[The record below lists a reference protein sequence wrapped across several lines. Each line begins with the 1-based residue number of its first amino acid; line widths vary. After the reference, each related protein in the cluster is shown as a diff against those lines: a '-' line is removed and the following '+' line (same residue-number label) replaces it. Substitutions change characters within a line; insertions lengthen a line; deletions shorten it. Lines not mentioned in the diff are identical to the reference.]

1 VTVLSFATNDRIK
14 TSWYSYA
21 SYKIWSEF
29 SPPIGQ
35 EHFHCDMKRG
45 FTRVRKNEP
54 QIAALLK
61 QDNIPQRIGLLAQR
75 GVYEF
80 YQAPHL
86 LSESDGIE
94 RVTKILQLHL
104 ELAEV
109 QKKVELILKSYY
121 EQPFL
126 VGKNVICLNK
136 GDEGYPQPILIKHG
150 NNFFNLYAA
159 IDCVFLDL
167 DEIVH
172 IIDFKTGKSEFD
184 KRQAYVYLLAAQ
196 YLYPNQ
202 KAVASFYNLETN
214 QWSGLIRASNEALES
229 ICIELKIVARRI
241 QKEKKLYQQKTK
253 EFSEVFPPHPS
264 VACAYCPFK
273 SICEFSI
280 AEVL

>member
-1 VTVLSFATNDRIK
+1 MTVSPFVTQNPIK

-80 YQAPHL
+80 YRDPHL
-86 LSESDGIE
+86 LSQSNGIE
-94 RVTKILQLHL
+94 RVTEILQLQL

-109 QKKVELILKSYY
+109 REKVGLILKSYY
-121 EQPFL
+121 ERPFL
-126 VGKNVICLNK
+126 VGKNVIHLNK

-150 NNFFNLYAA
+150 ELFFNLYAA
-159 IDCVFLDL
+159 IDCIFLES
-167 DEIVH
+167 DETVH
-172 IIDFKTGKSEFD
+172 ILDFKTGKSEID

-196 YLYPNQ
+196 YLYPNREV
-202 KAVASFYNLETN
+202 VASFYNLETN
-214 QWSGLIRASNEALES
+214 QWSVPFSASNEALES
-229 ICIELKIVARRI
+229 VCIELNIIARRT
-241 QKEKKLYQQKTK
+241 QKEKKLYREKNK
-253 EFSEVFPPHPS
+253 EFSELFPPHPS
-264 VACAYCPFK
+264 IACAYCPFK

-280 AEVL
+280 TEVL

>member
-1 VTVLSFATNDRIK
+1 VTVSLFGTQNPLK
-14 TSWYSYA
+14 TPWYSYA

-29 SPPIGQ
+29 SPPVGQ

-54 QIAALLK
+54 EIAALLK

-86 LSESDGIE
+86 LSQSDGIKQVRE
-94 RVTKILQLHL
+94 IIQLHL

-109 QKKVELILKSYY
+109 QEKVELIIQSYY
-121 EQPFL
+121 KQPFL
-126 VGKNVICLNK
+126 VGKNVIHLNR

-150 NNFFNLYAA
+150 NYFFNLYAA
-159 IDCVFLDL
+159 IDCVFLES
-167 DEIVH
+167 DETVH
-172 IIDFKTGKSEFD
+172 IIDFKTGKSDFD

-202 KAVASFYNLETN
+202 KVVASFYNLETN
-214 QWSGLIRASNEALES
+214 QWSSLVEASNEALES
-229 ICIELKIVARRI
+229 VCIELKLVARRT
-241 QKEKKLYQQKTK
+241 QKEKKLYQQKINK
-253 EFSEVFPPHPS
+253 FSELFPPHPS
-264 VACAYCPFK
+264 FACAYCPFK

-280 AEVL
+280 TEVL